1 MRKEEKK
8 TIVLDYEFDSWYDE
22 DYEEYDGDEFE
33 YEIDIDEAKE
43 IIVESYIDLVS
54 GDKKNI
60 VEFVKILNE
69 LHDEELIEWENIFD
83 KDENQEYLKDHFK
96 KDAMEWFVEQ
106 NYIMT
111 KEDYEA
117 NQADAY
123 NDDKWL
129 REHGE

>member
-22 DYEEYDGDEFE
+22 DYEEYDGEEFE
-33 YEIDIDEAKE
+33 YEVDIDEAKE
-43 IIVESYIDLVS
+43 FIVESYIDLVS
-54 GDKKNI
+54 GNKKNI

-83 KDENQEYLKDHFK
+83 KDENQEYLKDHFEK
-96 KDAMEWFVEQ
+96 EAMEWFIDEHHIV
-106 NYIMT
+106 T
-111 KEDYEA
+111 KEEYEA